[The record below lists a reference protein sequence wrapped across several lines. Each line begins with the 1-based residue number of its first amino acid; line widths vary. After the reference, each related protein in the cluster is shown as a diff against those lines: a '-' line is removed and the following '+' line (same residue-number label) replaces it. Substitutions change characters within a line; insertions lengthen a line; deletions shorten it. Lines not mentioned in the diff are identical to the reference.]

1 MNSDNQQNKYI
12 LQSVEN
18 ALSVIDLLCEYEEL
32 GVSEIGKL
40 LNVGK
45 STAFRLLT
53 TLQSKNYVYKDEN
66 SKYRLSPKF
75 LSIGNLVSNRMEIIH
90 KIHPFLVE
98 LASYSGETSHLG
110 VWYSK
115 TEVTFID
122 KVTGKNSIRMSS
134 MIGSNKIAHAT
145 SLGKSL
151 LAFSDE
157 EQINYYL
164 NNVEYNLNTHKSIKN
179 SEELR
184 DNLIKIQTDG
194 YSVDDEEHEIG
205 LVCFAAPILVRGKAI
220 AAISIS
226 GPSSR
231 MNSRKDEFTQMLK
244 KIADEISSSII

>member
-1 MNSDNQQNKYI
+1 MSNDNQQNKYI

-18 ALSVIDLLCEYEEL
+18 ALSIIDLLCEHEEL

-75 LSIGNLVSNRMEIIH
+75 MSIGDIVSNRMEIIN
-90 KIHPFLVE
+90 KVHPFLVE
-98 LASYSGETSHLG
+98 LANYSGETSHLG
-110 VWYSK
+110 IWYSK

-134 MIGSNKIAHAT
+134 MIGSNKIAHST

-157 EQINYYL
+157 ATIDYYL
-164 NNVEYNLNTHKSIKN
+164 NNAEYKLNTDKSIKN
-179 SEELR
+179 KEELR
-184 DNLIKIQTDG
+184 SNLIKIQADG
-194 YSVDDEEHEIG
+194 YAVDDEEAEIG
-205 LVCFAAPILVRGKAI
+205 LVCFAAPVLVRGKAI
-220 AAISIS
+220 AAISVS

-231 MNSRKDEFTQMLK
+231 MNPRKDELTDMVK
-244 KIADEISSSII
+244 KIADEIGSSIV

>member
-18 ALSVIDLLCEYEEL
+18 ALAIIDLLCEYEEL

-45 STAFRLLT
+45 STAFRLVT
-53 TLQSKNYVYKDEN
+53 TLQSKNYVYKDKN

-75 LSIGNLVSNRMEIIH
+75 LSIGNIVSDRMEIIN
-90 KIHPFLVE
+90 KVHPFLVE
-98 LASYSGETSHLG
+98 LANYSGETSHLG
-110 VWYSK
+110 IWYSK

-122 KVTGKNSIRMSS
+122 KVAGKNSIRMSS
-134 MIGSNKIAHAT
+134 MIGSNKVAHDT

-151 LAFSDE
+151 LAFSDD

-164 NNVEYNLNTHKSIKN
+164 NNIEFKLNTDKSLKN
-179 SEELR
+179 KEDLRREL
-184 DNLIKIQTDG
+184 LKIQVDG
-194 YSVDDEEHEIG
+194 YSIDNEEAEIG
-205 LVCFAAPILVRGKAI
+205 LVCFGAPILVRNKAI
-220 AAISIS
+220 AAISVS

-231 MNSRKDEFTQMLK
+231 MNPQKEEFTNIIK
-244 KIADEISSSII
+244 NIANEISENLF

>member
-1 MNSDNQQNKYI
+1 MNIDNQQNKYI

-18 ALSVIDLLCEYEEL
+18 ALSIIDLICEHEEL
-32 GVSEIGKL
+32 GVSEIGKF

-53 TLQSKNYVYKDEN
+53 TLQSKNYVYKDKN

-75 LSIGNLVSNRMEIIH
+75 LSIGDIVSDRMEIIN
-90 KIHPFLVE
+90 KVHPFLVE
-98 LASYSGETSHLG
+98 LADYSGETCHLG
-110 VWYSK
+110 IWYSK

-122 KVTGKNSIRMSS
+122 KVAGKNSIRMSS
-134 MIGSNKIAHAT
+134 MIGSNKVAHDT

-157 EQINYYL
+157 DHINFYL
-164 NNVEYNLNTHKSIKN
+164 NNIGFELNTDKSIKN
-179 SEELR
+179 KEELR
-184 DNLIKIQTDG
+184 HDLIKIQLDG
-194 YSVDDEEHEIG
+194 YSVDNEEAEIG
-205 LVCFAAPILVRGKAI
+205 LVCFGAPILIRNKAI

-231 MNSRKDEFTQMLK
+231 MNPRKEEFTSMIK
-244 KIADEISSSII
+244 NIADEISNSLQ